1 MSWPAANPDDPA
13 PIMQTL
19 SVSFLVSV
27 DCISID
33 AEYLSFLDFLVKCL
47 LIGHAAARV
56 IHH

>member
-1 MSWPAANPDDPA
+1 
-13 PIMQTL
+13 
-19 SVSFLVSV
+19 VSV